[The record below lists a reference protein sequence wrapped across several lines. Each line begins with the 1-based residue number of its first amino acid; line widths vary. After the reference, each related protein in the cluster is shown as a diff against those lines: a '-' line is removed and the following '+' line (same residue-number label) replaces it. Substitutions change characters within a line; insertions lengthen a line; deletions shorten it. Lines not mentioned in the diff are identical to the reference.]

1 MKKLLAATILTATI
15 LAVPSAN
22 AWERGQHKD
31 FGRDNRIERHEDRR
45 EYHGYDHGRK
55 EGWKKRYHKKY
66 AYREH
71 HYRPVRYSYYSY
83 YDEPVYVREYPANGF
98 YFGFSN

>member
-15 LAVPSAN
+15 LAAPSAN
-22 AWERGQHKD
+22 AWERGAQRD
-31 FGRDNRIERHEDRR
+31 FGRDNRIERHEKNWGKD
-45 EYHGYDHGRK
+45 YNQGRH

-66 AYREH
+66 VHKH
-71 HYRPVRYSYYSY
+71 HNYRPVRYTYYSY